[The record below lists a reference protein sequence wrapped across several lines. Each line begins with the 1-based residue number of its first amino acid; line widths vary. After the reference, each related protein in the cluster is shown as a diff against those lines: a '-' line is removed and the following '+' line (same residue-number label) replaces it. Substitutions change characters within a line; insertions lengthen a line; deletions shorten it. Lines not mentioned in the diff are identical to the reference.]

1 MEDVYLYRDL
11 KFLFILGYRIY
22 KLDYY
27 HFYCEKN

>member
-11 KFLFILGYRIY
+11 KLLIVLGYCIY

-27 HFYCEKN
+27 HFYREEN